1 MDSVMQM
8 YEKNKQVFD
17 ELGISREDAE
27 SSMANLIEAGF
38 AKVDD
43 EGHIFLTMPDTGE
56 VVGFL
61 PTS

>member
-1 MDSVMQM
+1 MKMW
-8 YEKNKQVFD
+8 EKNKQVFD
-17 ELGISREDAE
+17 ELGISKEDAE
-27 SSMANLIEAGF
+27 SSMTSLIEAGF

-43 EGHIFLTMPDTGE
+43 EGHIYLTMPDTGE